1 MMAKKP
7 RTYYEGALCH
17 VITRGNSKE
26 KGIR

>member
-1 MMAKKP
+1 MMVRKP
-7 RTYYEGALCH
+7 RTHYEGALCY